1 MPQTGLSILMG
12 DYVNFKRYLRKYME
26 KGWNSM
32 EKDGK
37 RMEIHGNRYI
47 HIQKTLAF
55 VDFSALLCFF
65 ASHVPKYKLLR
76 KHLCNCRDSCRTC
89 FRFAS
94 PEFQHKSVKFPG
106 NLHSAGVWVQYDW
119 FRVDSWTDPVDFN
132 HIEDPLWTDHGP
144 RRHLRQRTRFATVSL
159 WIRTS
164 SKKKPC
170 ACTVIVWKFHTC
182 YWPVGQ
188 FPIYGFVSPVN
199 FHVGD
204 FPTFEYTRVDP
215 PYEPREWI
223 QTRGSKGAFKDT

>member
-1 MPQTGLSILMG
+1 
-12 DYVNFKRYLRKYME
+12 
-26 KGWNSM
+26 
-32 EKDGK
+32 
-37 RMEIHGNRYI
+37 MEIHGNPYI

-55 VDFSALLCFF
+55 VDFSALLCFS
-65 ASHVPKYKLLR
+65 ASHVPKYKCWENICATAEIHVEPVSDFLVQSFSTRVWNFL
-76 KHLCNCRDSCRTC
+76 
-89 FRFAS
+89 
-94 PEFQHKSVKFPG
+94 EIYIQPG
-106 NLHSAGVWVQYDW
+106 FGSSMIGFGPTLEQIRWISI
-119 FRVDSWTDPVDFN
+119 TL
-132 HIEDPLWTDHGP
+132 DPLWTDHGP

-170 ACTVIVWKFHTC
+170 ACTVIVGTFHTC

-188 FPIYGFVSPVN
+188 FTIYGFFSPVN